1 MRDNLQPM
9 LIEVEPEPIPGTHLH
24 RRWEGKREILPE
36 YRGPGQNERAAI
48 DEAILTGFLAV
59 AFDGRSYVRIGG
71 TWYVLNL

>member
-1 MRDNLQPM
+1 MSRDSQPM

-24 RRWEGKREILPE
+24 RRRQGEREILPE

-48 DEAILTGFLAV
+48 DEAALAGFSSV
-59 AFDGRSYVRIGG
+59 AFDGRSYVRLGG